1 MSQKTIDTRILF
13 VATLAAFISAGS
25 VRADDVTITVEA
37 NNWIGEGDF
46 HDHLNWSSGGVL
58 GGDALPLTGAP
69 TTIGPTPSFINNVF
83 QGFRVPGGLAIAGSD
98 FVSTDHLR
106 MLAWDGPSTLEI
118 SGGTVSFPTASIG
131 IRAEDYSYGN
141 QVSYNPAGLVQP
153 TTISLKGGTLS
164 DQNRSGWNLFNDAT
178 VIYWAGVF
186 DVHTEIPILE
196 NRGDLTLNET
206 GGPRLVNNLRN
217 FSGSVFSV
225 AEGRIE
231 IDQTVVNEGT
241 ITFLSDPSSDATLR
255 LGADVSLTGGGEVI
269 LVDEKS
275 LIDGGTF
282 TNGDNTIRGTGKI
295 VTGFVNQGTI
305 RVEGGQLEIE
315 ESIDNTGGVIEL
327 APDGTLVGL
336 TSRISGGTIT
346 GESGGALAELDELSG
361 VILQGAITYG
371 AGETTETT
379 IGGTITNDGSLTFAQ
394 DGSDDVNGPDQRF
407 HLPTGESATIAGT
420 GEMIFSSAETG
431 LSGSRSNFGGSG
443 PLTNGPDHT
452 IRGHGTLVSLGQ
464 LINEGTIRAEGG
476 TLTLSSTHIEGF
488 GDGTIEI
495 ASDGKLLGKGT
506 YGGTIGN
513 GTIHGETGAIMDDI
527 DELQDVILTGQLTY
541 GAGEAT
547 ETTIGGTITND
558 GSLTFAQGESDDV
571 NGPDQRFHL
580 PTGESATIA
589 GTGEMIFS
597 SAETGLSGS
606 RSNFGGSGPLTNGP
620 DHTIRGHG
628 TLVSLGQ
635 LINEGTI
642 RAEGGTLTLSST
654 HIEGFGDG
662 TIEIASDGKLFGEG
676 TYGGT
681 IANGTIHGET
691 GAIMDDIDELQ
702 DVILT
707 GQLTHGAGEATETT
721 IGGTIT
727 NDGSLTFAQDGS
739 DDVNGPD
746 QRFHLPTGE
755 SATIAGTGEMIFSSA
770 ETGLSGSRSNFGGS
784 GPLTNGPDHTIRGH
798 GTLVSLGQ
806 LINEGT
812 IRAEGGTLTLSSTH
826 IEGSGGGT
834 IEVASDGK
842 LLGEGTFGGTIAN
855 GTIHGEAGAIMDD
868 IDELQDVILTG
879 ELTYGAGASSS
890 TELVGTLR
898 NNGMLTFLQDQIDDL
913 GAIDQQLEVLSTA
926 TVGGGGEIVLTG
938 PDSGFEGTGS
948 GAGLT
953 NDAGHTIR
961 GRGRFD
967 NLDVVNH
974 GTIRAED
981 GELHFGED
989 LVQTE
994 GLIHIAAGSEI
1005 SVRDRCEIVGGVM
1018 SGAGTITGD
1027 VDNES
1032 GVASPGTSPGTLTID
1047 GNYNQG
1053 VNASLKIEIG
1063 GTAAGQTDLLAVT
1076 GGAALQ
1082 GTLDLRLFEG
1092 FVPTADDTFTVLTC
1106 GALSGAFAN
1115 GADGTRVAT
1124 ADGRGTFLITY
1135 GANAIEL
1142 SDFQTTD
1149 PFEVLSQQNA
1159 MSDADGDGVALVDEF
1174 LFGGSPTSPDS
1185 GETFDMTGSLG
1196 GAELM
1201 AEDGAL
1207 DLDPGSE
1214 YVVFDL
1220 RVRRDR
1226 KGIILSPM
1234 VSMDL
1239 SFADAPAVDL
1249 LQVGSATRDG
1259 DFDILRYVIAGQE
1272 TELPPN
1278 KAFLRLNID
1287 FSMLSE
1293 F

>member
-527 DELQDVILTGQLTY
+527 DELQDVILTGQLTH

-558 GSLTFAQGESDDV
+558 GSLTFAQDVSDDV

-606 RSNFGGSGPLTNGP
+606 RSNLGGSGPLTNGP

-628 TLVSLGQ
+628 TLL
-635 LINEGTI
+635 
-642 RAEGGTLTLSST
+642 
-654 HIEGFGDG
+654 
-662 TIEIASDGKLFGEG
+662 
-676 TYGGT
+676 
-681 IANGTIHGET
+681 
-691 GAIMDDIDELQ
+691 
-702 DVILT
+702 
-707 GQLTHGAGEATETT
+707 
-721 IGGTIT
+721 
-727 NDGSLTFAQDGS
+727 
-739 DDVNGPD
+739 
-746 QRFHLPTGE
+746 
-755 SATIAGTGEMIFSSA
+755 
-770 ETGLSGSRSNFGGS
+770 
-784 GPLTNGPDHTIRGH
+784 
-798 GTLVSLGQ
+798 SLGQ